1 MLHSRSRTIVQL
13 CSCLKTSAVTGF
25 LPVGSAC
32 QAHQGFKHELVAA
45 VAYRYAEPE
54 LRAKCRMS
62 INYEW
67 NTWLCPNLRGAS
79 LLLTLF
85 KSIKPKEKALFIPL
99 ILLVTCSLDVTI
111 WSMSVRSLASSGTLW
126 PSHDSTSSLYCPVVW
141 HKTCLYTASEICREN
156 HSVTF
161 GLSLF
166 CLESSPRGPCSGSQ
180 VTVLS
185 NW

>member
-1 MLHSRSRTIVQL
+1 MLHSRSRTKNV
-13 CSCLKTSAVTGF
+13 CCNWFSGCWA
-25 LPVGSAC
+25 SAC
-32 QAHQGFKHELVAA
+32 QAHQGFKHQLVAA
-45 VAYRYAEPE
+45 VAYRYSEPD
-54 LRAKCRMS
+54 LMAKCQMS
-62 INYEW
+62 VNYEW
-67 NTWLCPNLRGAS
+67 NTWLCPNLRGTS
-79 LLLTLF
+79 LLLTPC
-85 KSIKPKEKALFIPL
+85 KSIKQREKALFIPL

-111 WSMSVRSLASSGTLW
+111 WSMSVRSLASSGTLCT
-126 PSHDSTSSLYCPVVW
+126 SHDSTSSLYCPVVW

-166 CLESSPRGPCSGSQ
+166 CNCLESSPRGSCSGSQ